1 MPILVI
7 FLVAGLIYLLQDRI
21 YKKFWNVNLH
31 VDVKF
36 EDKFIHEGEDTY
48 LKETLSN
55 GKILPLPWVYVKFQ
69 INRNGKVSHYRSDL
83 FSIRFYQ
90 KIRRRIPF
98 HPETRGIYTM
108 RGIDLISNNLFITRK
123 FVQTLQDA
131 TTMVVYPRL
140 ISTEEFQIPFQKMMG
155 DIITKRYMIEDPYM
169 FKGIRDYQSYDSF
182 KSINFKASA
191 RAGKWLVNV
200 HDYTIQ
206 QKVTILLNMDRAN
219 QYYDMRLYENSIRM
233 AASMANAYE
242 QEGIPVSLWSNGRDV
257 ITGEKIE
264 VEEGG
269 GMGHLHTV
277 FESLARMEISLDVED
292 FDFFMRRAIE
302 DMDPNSMYV
311 LISPFFGK
319 NCIDSYEEIQRRH
332 ASAMWILPV
341 MLSDLSDPDFKGP
354 KIADCLS
361 NVYLWKVD

>member
-7 FLVAGLIYLLQDRI
+7 FAVAGLIYLLQDRI
-21 YKKFWNVNLH
+21 YKRFWNVNLH
-31 VDVKF
+31 ADVEF
-36 EDKFIHEGEDTY
+36 EDQFIYEGEDTH
-48 LKETLSN
+48 LRETLSN

-69 INRNGKVSHYRSDL
+69 INRNGKVGHYRSDL

-98 HPETRGIYTM
+98 HPETRGIYTI
-108 RGIDLISNNLFITRK
+108 REIDLISNNLFITRK
-123 FVQTLQDA
+123 FVQTLQDS
-131 TTMVVYPRL
+131 TTMVVYPKM
-140 ISTEEFQIPFQKMMG
+140 ISAEEFQIPFQKMMG

-242 QEGIPVSLWSNGRDV
+242 QEGVPVSLWSNGRDV
-257 ITGEKIE
+257 MTGENIE
-264 VEEGG
+264 LEEGCG
-269 GMGHLHTV
+269 TGHLHTL
-277 FESLARMEISLDVED
+277 FENLARMEISLEVED
-292 FDFFMRRAIE
+292 FAPFLQRAAE
-302 DMDPNSMYV
+302 DTDANSMYL

-319 NCIDSYEEIQRRH
+319 NCVENFEELQKRH
-332 ASAMWILPV
+332 ESAMWILPV
-341 MLSDLSDPDFKGP
+341 VLSDLSDSDFKGQEL
-354 KIADCLS
+354 ADRLP
-361 NVYLWKVD
+361 NIYLWKVD